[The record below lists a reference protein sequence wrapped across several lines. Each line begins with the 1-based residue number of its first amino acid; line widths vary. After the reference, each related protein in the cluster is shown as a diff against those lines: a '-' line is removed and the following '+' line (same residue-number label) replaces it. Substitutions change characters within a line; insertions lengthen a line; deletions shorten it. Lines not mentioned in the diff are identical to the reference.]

1 MFRRKKDFQLKM
13 ILLGHSYNDI
23 YLFIIPLL
31 LPFFR
36 MEFSFSYFQS
46 GIIMAIHVALRSIFS
61 LIFGFIGDK
70 YNHKSIFIA
79 TGFVVSSILLGVIV
93 LINRFSLIITILLL
107 MAISVSTFHP
117 LATAILGEKTKPG
130 KQGRN
135 FSLFNAAG
143 TFGLVIMSL
152 LFGWL
157 VQFWGWKIACLIISI
172 PGFLLSW
179 FYFKVKKEPGKK
191 IIAAEKTDFTNKIM
205 YANYFISHGLC
216 SLGTWAILSFLPI
229 YATEYI
235 GINPNISAWFLT
247 LFCLFELSGSL
258 LMSKILDRN
267 QPLKFIIFAT
277 ITISFLLLALTWVT
291 VPVILIL
298 IVAGLGLMQSFY
310 YPSQHTWITMA
321 TPNHIHGKVFGFI
334 FFVEG
339 LSATIAPFLYGL
351 IADNFGI
358 VFAYRMAAV
367 PFFAGFLLYLY
378 LHTSTENAQSTKVN
392 TVPIQ

>member
-1 MFRRKKDFQLKM
+1 MFQRKKDFQLKM

-143 TFGLVIMSL
+143 TFGLVIMS
-152 LFGWL
+152 
-157 VQFWGWKIACLIISI
+157 
-172 PGFLLSW
+172 
-179 FYFKVKKEPGKK
+179 
-191 IIAAEKTDFTNKIM
+191 
-205 YANYFISHGLC
+205 
-216 SLGTWAILSFLPI
+216 
-229 YATEYI
+229 
-235 GINPNISAWFLT
+235 
-247 LFCLFELSGSL
+247 
-258 LMSKILDRN
+258 
-267 QPLKFIIFAT
+267 
-277 ITISFLLLALTWVT
+277 
-291 VPVILIL
+291 
-298 IVAGLGLMQSFY
+298 
-310 YPSQHTWITMA
+310 
-321 TPNHIHGKVFGFI
+321 
-334 FFVEG
+334 
-339 LSATIAPFLYGL
+339 
-351 IADNFGI
+351 
-358 VFAYRMAAV
+358 
-367 PFFAGFLLYLY
+367 
-378 LHTSTENAQSTKVN
+378 
-392 TVPIQ
+392 